1 MEKRALKNTP
11 RLHFYHQLLMLH
23 PKIFNKNQK
32 SDFELHSKILVKKKK
47 KNKKEIISSGE
58 WTK

>member
-11 RLHFYHQLLMLH
+11 RLHFYHQLLMHH

-32 SDFELHSKILVKKKK
+32 SDFELHSKMLVKK
-47 KNKKEIISSGE
+47 
-58 WTK
+58 